1 MRIGKLAHE
10 TGVSTDTLRFYERE
24 GLVRADR
31 RANGY
36 RDFPEDTV
44 GLVRLI
50 RLAQGLGFSLA
61 EIGALLRG
69 LGDGLEAEEVATLL
83 QGKLEEIDARIAA
96 MQELREVI
104 AARLTQPCPL
114 RM

>member
-36 RDFPEDTV
+36 RDFPEATV

-50 RLAQGLGFSLA
+50 RLAQGLGFSLS